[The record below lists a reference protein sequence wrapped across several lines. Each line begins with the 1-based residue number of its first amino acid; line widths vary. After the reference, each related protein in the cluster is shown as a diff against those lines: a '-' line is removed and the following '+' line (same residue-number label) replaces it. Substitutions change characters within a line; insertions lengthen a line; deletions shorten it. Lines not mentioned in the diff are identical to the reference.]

1 MKRANN
7 VILVPVCVNKQ
18 ATNFHSLWSGINTWF
33 DFGVHCPREKPRW
46 WSMHPYWTFSPSP
59 SHPLLCL
66 FCCSHEV
73 VRGLAEAQDEV
84 VKEEGV
90 NYVAMRNLFVRE
102 SQESMTLTVEK
113 KTRKTIVRESAESL
127 QLDRKVSP
135 SLLHIRSM
143 GFTVYQSSWFISS
156 VAGLGKLA
164 LSWTILDGFRM
175 CYVIMNRF
183 GVLYRIHL

>member
-1 MKRANN
+1 
-7 VILVPVCVNKQ
+7 
-18 ATNFHSLWSGINTWF
+18 
-33 DFGVHCPREKPRW
+33 
-46 WSMHPYWTFSPSP
+46 
-59 SHPLLCL
+59 
-66 FCCSHEV
+66 V

-143 GFTVYQSSWFISS
+143 GFTVYQSS
-156 VAGLGKLA
+156 
-164 LSWTILDGFRM
+164 
-175 CYVIMNRF
+175 
-183 GVLYRIHL
+183 